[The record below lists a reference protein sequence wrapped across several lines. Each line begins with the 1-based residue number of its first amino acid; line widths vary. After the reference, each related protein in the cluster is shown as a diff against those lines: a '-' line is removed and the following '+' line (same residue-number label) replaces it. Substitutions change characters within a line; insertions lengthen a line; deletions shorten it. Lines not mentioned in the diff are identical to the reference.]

1 MNKQQFDTI
10 PIIPLSVIEDAKKG
24 NSEAL
29 GYVLAH
35 FKNYIHTL
43 ATREFEDKQGNI
55 IYVVD
60 EDIVSRLEAKLVL
73 SIVNDFVIPY

>member
-10 PIIPLSVIEDAKKG
+10 PLSVIEDAKNG
-24 NSEAL
+24 MSEAL
-29 GYVLAH
+29 GFVLSH
-35 FKNYIHTL
+35 FRNYIRTL
-43 ATREFEDKQGNI
+43 ATKEFTDGQGNI
-55 IYVVD
+55 IYLVD